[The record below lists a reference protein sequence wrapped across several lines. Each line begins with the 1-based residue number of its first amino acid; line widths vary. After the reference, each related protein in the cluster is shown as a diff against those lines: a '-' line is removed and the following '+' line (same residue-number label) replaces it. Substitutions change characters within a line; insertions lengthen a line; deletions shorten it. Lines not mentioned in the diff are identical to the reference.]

1 MVQDNLHAH
10 AHLESC
16 LFVKRGISKTE
27 KLEVNHWG
35 KEENNNKKKQ
45 PTQRFGP
52 KGFGSRIWTGPG
64 PFGWVG
70 VRVGRSDYRATA
82 LSAS

>member
-35 KEENNNKKKQ
+35 KEENNNKKK
-45 PTQRFGP
+45 TTYT
-52 KGFGSRIWTGPG
+52 KIWTKRIWVQDLDRPRPLWMGG
-64 PFGWVG
+64 G
-70 VRVGRSDYRATA
+70 
-82 LSAS
+82 